1 MFQKSIPRLGTWGG
15 TCRCPDG
22 KEYEVGD
29 NGDGCGSIACV
40 NGQMVNCN
48 KTDGPWSGRK
58 VTCEPGKKINVCTYI
73 GHESY
78 NISSNK

>member
-29 NGDGCGSIACV
+29 NGDGCGSIACI
-40 NGQMVNCN
+40 
-48 KTDGPWSGRK
+48 DGEQVGDCKKSDGAWSNNE
-58 VTCEPGKKINVCTYI
+58 VTCRKGKKQTSA
-73 GHESY
+73 H
-78 NISSNK
+78 ISAMILIL